1 MFEKMIETQTKKQE
15 HKLERWMKKH
25 DSEHPFPDDV
35 VLHENIDYIGD
46 GKACHMMDVYIQNKN
61 EKETGK
67 LLPVLINIHGGGFLL
82 GKKEV
87 NRLFC
92 ADMCQRGFAVFC
104 LEYPLVPEVNIFKI
118 FRDLTVGINNVAGLA
133 EDFGGDPER
142 IYLCGDSAGAY
153 LCVYLAAMQRNPD
166 MAKVAKVPKIVPEV
180 KALGLISGM
189 FYIHKPDNI

>member
-67 LLPVLINIHGGGFLL
+67 PLPVLINIHGGGFLL

-104 LEYPLVPEVNIFKI
+104 LEYPLVLSRARLNEENSGSFVCEAQQNHGCDEH
-118 FRDLTVGINNVAGLA
+118 RRQQNQCN
-133 EDFGGDPER
+133 
-142 IYLCGDSAGAY
+142 
-153 LCVYLAAMQRNPD
+153 QR
-166 MAKVAKVPKIVPEV
+166 PKESDRSLDTTDV
-180 KALGLISGM
+180 
-189 FYIHKPDNI
+189 